1 MNHEF
6 LMTQFDLSTFEL
18 MKKGL
23 DLFNREMFWE
33 CHEELEHHWLELR
46 GDPMRNVLWAVIQ
59 VATVN
64 FHVRNENIEGAK
76 GMLKKSLEK
85 IDRIEKDFVESEL
98 MEKMLSWKKLKKILR
113 EIPKNSVI
121 SDFQEL
127 YHFKFPIN

>member
-1 MNHEF
+1 
-6 LMTQFDLSTFEL
+6 MTQFDQSTFEQ

-46 GDPMRNVLWAVIQ
+46 GDPMRNVFWAVIQ

-76 GMLKKSLEK
+76 GMLKKTLEK
-85 IDRIEKDFVESEL
+85 IDRVEKDYVESEY
-98 MEKMLSWKKLKKILR
+98 MEKVLKWKTLKNILR
-113 EIPKNSVI
+113 EIPKNCAI
-121 SDFQEL
+121 SDFQDL
-127 YHFKFPIN
+127 YRFKFPMI

>member
-1 MNHEF
+1 
-6 LMTQFDLSTFEL
+6 MTQFDLSTFEL